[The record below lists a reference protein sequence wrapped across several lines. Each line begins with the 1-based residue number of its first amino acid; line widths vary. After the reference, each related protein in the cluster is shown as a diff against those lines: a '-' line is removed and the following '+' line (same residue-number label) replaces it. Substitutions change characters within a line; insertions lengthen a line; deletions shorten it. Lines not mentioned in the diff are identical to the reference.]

1 MSIIG
6 GTTDST
12 LVDGTKAQQSQ
23 QKLQEDLSQFM
34 NLLTAQLKHQDPL
47 DPMNANEFTSQLVQ
61 FASVEQQIQGN
72 AHLEA
77 LKDLQAGNV
86 LASAVN
92 YVGKAI
98 EFPSEYLPLADGAA
112 EFNYTLPENANT
124 VTINITDQDG
134 NTVKTMTGKTDAGF
148 HKVVWDGTNNSGYP
162 EPDGVYNLTISAL
175 DDSKSPIELEQR
187 VVGKVTGISMANG
200 DTSLLVDD
208 ITVTMAQVVSIKEA
222 VSTSSTNSTDSTT
235 ETEETEGS
243 GTESESES
251 ETGSETEEETPT
263 E

>member
-12 LVDGTKAQQSQ
+12 LVEGTKAAQSQ

-92 YVGKAI
+92 YVGKAV
-98 EFPSEYLPLADGAA
+98 EFPSDKVPLNEGAA
-112 EFNYTLPENANT
+112 EFNYTLSENANT

-134 NTVKTMTGKTDAGF
+134 NTVKTISGETDAGF
-148 HKVVWDGTNNSGYP
+148 HKYEWDGTNNSGYP
-162 EPDGVYNLTISAL
+162 EPDGTYTLTISAL
-175 DDSKSPIELEQR
+175 DESNGPIDLEQR

-200 DTSLLVDD
+200 TTTLVVDD
-208 ITVTMAQVVSIKEA
+208 IAVTMDQVVAIKEPPTKA
-222 VSTSSTNSTDSTT
+222 VAEEAT
-235 ETEETEGS
+235 E
-243 GTESESES
+243 
-251 ETGSETEEETPT
+251 
-263 E
+263 